1 MTDILIN
8 SSFGKD
14 DVAKAGVPFIV
25 GTASAAREGQTAMFL
40 THAAIFMAVKGGV
53 DGLQADGYKAM
64 QDLVTGYLNNGG
76 ILWVCKACADAKGVT
91 ADDLIE
97 GAEIAG
103 AGHILGFIDD
113 GGQVLM

>member
-14 DVAKAGVPFIV
+14 NAAKATVPFIV
-25 GTASAAREGQTAMFL
+25 GGAAAARDGQTAMFL
-40 THAAIFMAVKGGV
+40 THDAIYTATKGGN
-53 DGLQADGYKAM
+53 DGIQADGMKPLDDVVQAYV
-64 QDLVTGYLNNGG
+64 DNGG

-91 ADDLIE
+91 ADDLID

-103 AGHILGFIDD
+103 AGHLLGFVDNGAQI
-113 GGQVLM
+113 LM